1 MQRKETQL
9 AASHGHSLL
18 ELLSV
23 FKETFLSRVKHGD
36 KSHSFQLVRN
46 LHLTYFLV
54 SVIVHTT
61 KKLLQGITLVIE
73 HGASS
78 VLHLFM

>member
-23 FKETFLSRVKHGD
+23 FLKK
-36 KSHSFQLVRN
+36 
-46 LHLTYFLV
+46 YF
-54 SVIVHTT
+54 I
-61 KKLLQGITLVIE
+61 QE
-73 HGASS
+73 
-78 VLHLFM
+78 

>member
-1 MQRKETQL
+1 MYK
-9 AASHGHSLL
+9 GHSC
-18 ELLSV
+18 
-23 FKETFLSRVKHGD
+23 
-36 KSHSFQLVRN
+36 QLVRN

-61 KKLLQGITLVIE
+61 KKLLQGRTLMTE
-73 HGASS
+73 LEESS